1 MKILQV
7 NSVYGYGSTG
17 RIVESI
23 HKACISKGIDSYVIF
38 SRLGA
43 INSTEKEVE
52 ETDNIIRVYND
63 KEFKEHVLKAVLL
76 DKHGLYSNK
85 STYVIIDKI
94 KEINPDIIH
103 LHNIHGFYL
112 NYEILFDFLKKFNKK
127 IIWTLHDCWAFTGY
141 CSHYEYNEC
150 NEWKTGCLNCKYSNV
165 YPYRLLSNSKDNYIR
180 KSKVFN
186 SVDDITIIT
195 PSFWLK
201 QQIRNSFL
209 KGKVCKV
216 ITNGLSSEKFKF
228 TKTNILEKYGIFNK
242 KIILAVSSIW
252 TKQKGFDEY
261 LKLAKLINEDWKIVM
276 VGLSKKQIKKL
287 PKNIIGIERTN
298 SIEDLIELYSAATV
312 FVNLTLEETF
322 SLVNIEAQS
331 CSLPVI
337 TYNTGGS
344 PETVLNKENIV
355 DKYDLN
361 KVIELLNNRSFNK
374 KRYNIKN
381 TMIQNYIELYYEVIN
396 G

>member
-17 RIVESI
+17 RIVETI

-43 INSTEKEVE
+43 INSTKKEVE

-112 NYEILFDFLKKFNKK
+112 NYEILFEFLKKFNKK

>member
-1 MKILQV
+1 MKILQI

-23 HKACISKGIDSYVIF
+23 HKACISKDIDSYVIF

-43 INSTEKEVE
+43 INSTKKEVE

-112 NYEILFDFLKKFNKK
+112 NYEILFEFLKKFNKK

-312 FVNLTLEETF
+312 FVNFTLEETF

>member
-1 MKILQV
+1 MKILQI

-23 HKACISKGIDSYVIF
+23 HKACISKDIDSYVIF

-43 INSTEKEVE
+43 INSTKKEVE

-112 NYEILFDFLKKFNKK
+112 NYEILFEFLKKFNKK

>member
-1 MKILQV
+1 MKILQI

-23 HKACISKGIDSYVIF
+23 HKTCIKKGIDSYVIF

-43 INSTEKEVE
+43 INSTEQEVE

-63 KEFKEHVLKAVLL
+63 TEFKEHVLKAVLL

-85 STYVIIDKI
+85 NTYVIIDKI

-298 SIEDLIELYSAATV
+298 SIEDLIEFYSAATV

>member
-43 INSTEKEVE
+43 INSTEQEVE

-85 STYVIIDKI
+85 NTYVIIDKI

-201 QQIRNSFL
+201 QQIRKSFL

-298 SIEDLIELYSAATV
+298 SIEDLIEFYSAATV

>member
-1 MKILQV
+1 MKILQI

-23 HKACISKGIDSYVIF
+23 HKTCIKKGIDSYVIF

-43 INSTEKEVE
+43 INSTEQEVE